1 MIQFAKPDITSAEIS
16 RAESTLKSGWITSGP
31 KAKEFASEI
40 ASACCADHAVCYDS
54 CTAAMEMSLR
64 ALGIGPGD
72 EVITTPYTY
81 SATAEVIRNVGAKI
95 VFCDLKPG
103 TFEMDYERMADL
115 ITEKTKAVMPVDFG
129 GIPCKYVELFQAIS
143 SKASLYH
150 PSTPLQKSI
159 GRVAVVADAAHSF
172 GAEYEGYP
180 VGSVADFT
188 CFSFHV
194 LKSITTG
201 GEGGAIVWRD
211 FDDIDND
218 RLERELAL
226 LGDHGQT
233 GKGITGIR
241 GREWEYDI
249 ALFGYNHIMTDV
261 DAAIGLGQL
270 DRFAELQARRTVIT
284 TAYYE
289 NMPAGVAPALQHFGK
304 GYTSSMHLFPIHVL
318 GAGENERNEV
328 FARMRE
334 AGICCNVHFKPLPM
348 FTAYIRAGFNIE
360 DYPAAYGAYKNLI
373 TLPYHTHMTVDD
385 VKLVCDTL
393 GKAVLGL

>member
-1 MIQFAKPDITSAEIS
+1 MIQFAKPDITAAE
-16 RAESTLKSGWITSGP
+16 AANAGTTLHSGWLTGGP
-31 KAKEFASEI
+31 KVVEFAKAVAEMSG
-40 ASACCADHAVCYDS
+40 ADHAVCYDS

-64 ALGIGPGD
+64 ALGVGPGD

-103 TFEMDYERMADL
+103 TFEMNYDKLPDL
-115 ITEKTKAVMPVDFG
+115 ITEHTKAVMPVDYG
-129 GIPCKYVELFQAIS
+129 GIPCRYGELFRAIS
-143 SKASLYH
+143 SKDSLFR

-172 GAEYEGYP
+172 SAECEGHP
-180 VGSVADFT
+180 VGSFADFT

-194 LKSITTG
+194 LKTITTG
-201 GEGGAIVWRD
+201 GEGGAVVWRD

-218 RLERELAL
+218 RLKRELTL

-261 DAAIGLGQL
+261 DASIGLAQL
-270 DRFAELQARRTVIT
+270 NRLREIKADRTAIT
-284 TAYYE
+284 TLYYMHLPDCVE
-289 NMPAGVAPALQHFGK
+289 PALQHFGTN
-304 GYTSSMHLFPIHVL
+304 YISSMHLFPIRIP

-334 AGICCNVHFKPLPM
+334 AGVACNVHFKPLPM
-348 FTAYIRAGFNIE
+348 FTAYIRAGFNID
-360 DYPAAYGAYKNLI
+360 DYQAAYNAYKNLI
-373 TLPYHTHMTVDD
+373 TLPYHTYMDESDIVR
-385 VKLVCDTL
+385 VCEALD
-393 GKAVLGL
+393 KAVRG